1 MGFLANGETISTPKR
16 VNDEA
21 SAIGT
26 CKFEF
31 STIKNHYKDIHNDIL
46 DKSSKKPQK
55 WGVFSPKSPRGTR
68 TRVFPGW
75 AVLII
80 RSEQLSPHFVNVSE
94 KSNGRIKSYKAKSVV
109 LDDLGLLGGHF

>member
-1 MGFLANGETISTPKR
+1 MKSTRTKSHFEEFGAFWGVFSKWGDLSTPKR
-16 VNDEA
+16 RVNDEV
-21 SAIGT
+21 SGIGT

-68 TRVFPGW
+68 TRVLPGW

-80 RSEQLSPHFVNVSE
+80 RS
-94 KSNGRIKSYKAKSVV
+94 
-109 LDDLGLLGGHF
+109 